1 MTATECWYPADNV
14 EGSAWAQPH
23 ISPAMCSG
31 TKSEYSSPASR
42 IAQAANPLRSSLL
55 PPSPRPLMCS
65 NNHLRFLPY
74 RRRHE
79 RPLSRILAQLPWDLT
94 CLLNP
99 LRFLPCRRRH
109 ERILPQLPWDLMCL
123 LNLLRF
129 LPILQL
135 LQLHL
140 RLISPR
146 LADAHAAM
154 PRLNPFRITKTILRL
169 SIERSICSSLFPF
182 DKIEGRSLVYVPEL
196 FVKRINHMHC
206 NLSLK

>member
-1 MTATECWYPADNV
+1 MVGVVRIWPSLSFPQLAKVPLDLSATEWSYPATTAT
-14 EGSAWAQPH
+14 
-23 ISPAMCSG
+23 
-31 TKSEYSSPASR
+31 KSVPVGVSCT
-42 IAQAANPLRSSLL
+42 AA
-55 PPSPRPLMCS
+55 PSPQVIIVPS
-65 NNHLRFLPY
+65 ALRC

-79 RPLSRILAQLPWDLT
+79 RPLS
-94 CLLNP
+94 
-99 LRFLPCRRRH
+99 
-109 ERILPQLPWDLMCL
+109 RILPQLPWDLMCL

-135 LQLHL
+135 QLHL

-154 PRLNPFRITKTILRL
+154 QRLNPFRITKTILRL

-196 FVKRINHMHC
+196 FVKRITCMQSIFEMTMENH
-206 NLSLK
+206 

>member
-1 MTATECWYPADNV
+1 MVGVVRIWPALSFPQLAKVPLDLSATEWSYPATTAT
-14 EGSAWAQPH
+14 
-23 ISPAMCSG
+23 
-31 TKSEYSSPASR
+31 KSVPVGVSCT
-42 IAQAANPLRSSLL
+42 AA
-55 PPSPRPLMCS
+55 PSPQVIIVPS
-65 NNHLRFLPY
+65 ALRC

-79 RPLSRILAQLPWDLT
+79 RPLY
-94 CLLNP
+94 
-99 LRFLPCRRRH
+99 
-109 ERILPQLPWDLMCL
+109 RILPQLPRPWDLVCL

-135 LQLHL
+135 QLHL

-146 LADAHAAM
+146 PDAHAAM
-154 PRLNPFRITKTILRL
+154 QRLNPFRITKTILRL

>member
-65 NNHLRFLPY
+65 NNHLRFLPC

-79 RPLSRILAQLPWDLT
+79 RPLSRIL
-94 CLLNP
+94 
-99 LRFLPCRRRH
+99 
-109 ERILPQLPWDLMCL
+109 PQLPWDLVCL

-129 LPILQL
+129 LPILQ

-196 FVKRINHMHC
+196 FVKRITCMQSIFEMTTENH
-206 NLSLK
+206 